1 MKKGKKASIKPSIT
15 FIITAYNEEKNL
27 EDTINICDAIAK
39 DVLDDYELLIV
50 NDGSSD
56 STGDIAERLLKK
68 NPHVTVHHNKKNM
81 GLGYSLRKGNQ
92 LAKKEYSIWIP
103 GDNETL
109 AKSIKR
115 ILSHAGEVDL
125 IIPYTT
131 NPTIRPLYRQI
142 ISGSFTGVMNLL
154 FGLNLR
160 YYNGLILCKAQLIKN
175 LELTS
180 NSVGLMAEVI
190 INLIKTG
197 YTYKEVPVY
206 IRKTIETGH
215 IFRVKNLAG
224 VIKTVSKLFFK
235 FQILRS
241 NKKVFKK

>member
-27 EDTINICDAIAK
+27 EDTINICDGIAK

-56 STGDIAERLLKK
+56 STGEIAKRLLKK

-109 AKSIKR
+109 AKSIKK

-125 IIPYTT
+125 VIPYTN
-131 NPTIRPLYRQI
+131 NPSARPFYRRI
-142 ISGSFTGVMNLL
+142 ISRLFISVMNLL

-160 YYNGLILCKAQLIKN
+160 YYNGVILCKTKLMQN
-175 LELTS
+175 LKLTS

-190 INLIKTG
+190 VSLIKTG
-197 YTYKEVPVY
+197 HTYKEVPVY
-206 IRKTIETGH
+206 IRKTIESGH
-215 IFRVKNLAG
+215 IFRIKNLVG
-224 VIKTVSKLFFK
+224 IVKTVSSLFFK

-241 NKKVFKK
+241 NKKVLIK

>member
-27 EDTINICDAIAK
+27 EDTINICDAISK

-56 STGDIAERLLKK
+56 STGEISERLLKK
-68 NPHVTVHHNKKNM
+68 NPHVTVYHNKKNM

-109 AKSIKR
+109 EKSIKR

-131 NPTIRPLYRQI
+131 NPAVRPLYRQI
-142 ISGSFTGVMNLL
+142 ISGSFTSVMNLL

-175 LELTS
+175 LKLTS

-190 INLIKTG
+190 VNLIKMG

-206 IRKTIETGH
+206 IRRTIESGH
-215 IFRVKNLAG
+215 IFRVKNLVG

-235 FQILRS
+235 FQVLRS
-241 NKKVFKK
+241 KKHKPK